1 MLIYYE
7 LLSYLIAV
15 SLPSTHSATN
25 SLIMKVIK
33 LEIPICEA
41 FVVKEFRWRK
51 QTFPSFSIH
60 YSIRAEY
67 LFNFFFFKFSR
78 LQTFG
83 EIISNPPFAFQ
94 TNTSLESSSK
104 QTIFNFKKT
113 TTVEVSCLTC

>member
-1 MLIYYE
+1 M
-7 LLSYLIAV
+7 
-15 SLPSTHSATN
+15 PSTHKLI

-67 LFNFFFFKFSR
+67 LFNLSEFFFFKFSR

-113 TTVEVSCLTC
+113 TTVEVSYLTC